1 MSFLRRR
8 AGASA
13 STAVPDPEVRDFLRQ
28 RADEVG
34 TDLPAL
40 GLTPRHWWGPWRAPQ
55 GPAAPLPAANGP
67 FLWALVRGVWP
78 VLLLAVLLTT
88 VNYVTSA
95 LIPWAMGNLLDAGLD
110 LGFGRHLL
118 APSLVFLAMVAVM
131 AITNGINQ
139 MTEIGLW
146 MGSAMGAARNVGH
159 RVARSGRAVKKEMP
173 AGDVVTVLMTDADYV
188 GGAFAWFPEIVAAI
202 VSTAVVAVIMLRV
215 SVPLGLLVLIGL
227 PIVIAL
233 MTLLIRP
240 LQAKQ
245 AVAREEQGKLT
256 TISTDAVAGLRVL
269 RGIGGEDVYNAN
281 YVAQSAR
288 VRDAGIRVASSSAML
303 SMLRSS
309 APLVFTALVV
319 GYGALLTFDGRITV
333 GQLVA
338 FFGYTS
344 FLRNPISVASN
355 SIQQYTR
362 AWVGVKKMTRVLGI
376 EPLVDDSHVPGD
388 PGRADRADE
397 GGHPDWPEAT
407 LFDHRSGV
415 AIHPHRM
422 TALVSQD
429 PDVTAAIARRLGR
442 VEDTEDPTLE
452 VDADG
457 TDLREVPVDEV
468 RRAVFLSEAE
478 AQLFAGS
485 LREEVEGPDAAP
497 RRARGVTEL
506 IHREVIEASTRR
518 EGILFR
524 PEHGADDPQVRRA
537 LHVADAHDVVSSLQ
551 GGLDGE
557 LAEKGRNLSGGQRQR
572 VALARAVHSEAPVL
586 VLVEPTSAVDSHTEA
601 RIAQRLAQER
611 RGRTTVVVSASTL
624 VLEHCDE
631 VVLVSPEGTE
641 ITRGTHDSLRRAAE
655 QGDGPALEYRAVVNR
670 EAGEQE

>member
-8 AGASA
+8 ATASA
-13 STAVPDPEVRDFLRQ
+13 STAVPDPEVREFLRQ

-78 VLLLAVLLTT
+78 VLLLAVVLTT

-110 LGFGRHLL
+110 LGLGMHLL
-118 APSLVFLAMVAVM
+118 APSLVFVAMVAVM

-233 MTLLIRP
+233 MTLLIKP

-245 AVAREEQGKLT
+245 AVAREEQGTLT

-376 EPLVDDSHVPGD
+376 DPLVDDSHVPGD
-388 PGRADRADE
+388 SGRADRAAE
-397 GGHPDWPEAT
+397 GDHPEWAEAT
-407 LFDHRSGV
+407 LLDHRSGV

-442 VEDTEDPTLE
+442 VEDTQDATAR
-452 VDADG
+452 VDVDG

-485 LREEVEGPDAAP
+485 LREEVDGPDAEP

-524 PEHGADDPQVRRA
+524 PEHGTDDPSVRSA

-601 RIAQRLAQER
+601 RIAQRLAGER

>member
-1 MSFLRRR
+1 
-8 AGASA
+8 
-13 STAVPDPEVRDFLRQ
+13 
-28 RADEVG
+28 
-34 TDLPAL
+34 
-40 GLTPRHWWGPWRAPQ
+40 GPWRAPQ
-55 GPAAPLPAANGP
+55 GPAAPLPAANGA
-67 FLWALVRGVWP
+67 FIRALLRGVWP
-78 VLLLAVLLTT
+78 VLLLAVVLTT

-118 APSLVFLAMVAVM
+118 APSLVFLAMVALM

-245 AVAREEQGKLT
+245 AVAREEQGTLT

-309 APLVFTALVV
+309 APLIFTALVV

-376 EPLVDDSHVPGD
+376 DPLVDDSHVPGD
-388 PGRADRADE
+388 DGRAHDGRAHE
-397 GGHPDWPEAT
+397 GVHPEWAEAT
-407 LFDHRSGV
+407 LLDRRSGV

-442 VEDTEDPTLE
+442 AEDTQDATAR
-452 VDADG
+452 VDVDG

-485 LREEVEGPDAAP
+485 LREEVDGPDAEP

-524 PEHGADDPQVRRA
+524 PEHGADDPSVRSA

-572 VALARAVHSEAPVL
+572 VAQARAVHYEAPVL
-586 VLVEPTSAVDSHTEA
+586 LLVEPTSAVDSHTEA
-601 RIAQRLAQER
+601 RIAQRLAEER
-611 RGRTTVVVSASTL
+611 HGRTTVVVSASTL

-641 ITRGTHDSLRRAAE
+641 IARGTHDSLRHAAE

>member
-8 AGASA
+8 AAA
-13 STAVPDPEVRDFLRQ
+13 STAVPDPEVRDFLHQ
-28 RADEVG
+28 RAQEVG
-34 TDLPAL
+34 TELPPL
-40 GLTPRHWWGPWRAPQ
+40 GLTPRHWWRPWRAPQ
-55 GPAAPLPAANGP
+55 GPAVQLPAANGP
-67 FLWALVRGVWP
+67 FLWALLRSVWP
-78 VLLLAVLLTT
+78 VLTLAVVLTT

-95 LIPWAMGNLLDAGLD
+95 LIPWAMGHLLDAGLD
-110 LGFGRHLL
+110 RGLGTHLV
-118 APSLVFLAMVAVM
+118 APSLVFLGMVAVM
-131 AITNGINQ
+131 AATNGINQ

-146 MGSAMGAARNVGH
+146 MGSAMGGARNVGH
-159 RVARSGRAVKKEMP
+159 RVARSGRAVKREMP
-173 AGDVVTVLMTDADYV
+173 AGDVVTVLMTDADYI
-188 GGAFAWFPEIVAAI
+188 GGAFAWFPEIIAAI
-202 VSTAVVAVIMLRV
+202 VSTVVVAVIMLQV

-227 PIVIAL
+227 PVVIAL
-233 MTLLIRP
+233 MSVLIKP

-245 AVAREEQGKLT
+245 AVAREEQGRLT

-281 YVAQSAR
+281 YAAQSAR

-309 APLVFTALVV
+309 TPLLFTALVV

-338 FFGYTS
+338 FFGYTA

-355 SIQQYTR
+355 AIQQYTR
-362 AWVGVKKMTRVLGI
+362 AWVGVKKMTRILGMD
-376 EPLVDDSHVPGD
+376 PLVDDSRVPAAAG
-388 PGRADRADE
+388 GVDE
-397 GGHPDWPEAT
+397 GGPRDW
-407 LFDHRSGV
+407 SGV
-415 AIHPHRM
+415 TLHDDLSGVTIHPHHM

-442 VEDTEDPTLE
+442 VDDTSPGVE
-452 VDADG
+452 VDG
-457 TDLREVPVDEV
+457 TDLREIPVEEV
-468 RRAVFLSEAE
+468 RSAVFLSEAE

-485 LREEVEGPDAAP
+485 LREEVDGHEGAP
-497 RRARGVTEL
+497 RRSRGVTEL

-524 PEHGADDPQVRRA
+524 PEQGTDDPRIRRA
-537 LHVADAHDVVSSLQ
+537 LHVADAHDVVSSLR

-557 LAEKGRNLSGGQRQR
+557 IAEKGRNLSGGQRQR
-572 VALARAVHSEAPVL
+572 VALARAVHSDAPVL

-611 RGRTTVVVSASTL
+611 AGRTTVVVSASTL
-624 VLEHCDE
+624 VLENCDE
-631 VVLVSPEGTE
+631 VVLVSPEGRE
-641 ITRGTHDSLRRAAE
+641 VTRGTHDSLRHAAE
-655 QGDGPALEYRAVVNR
+655 QGDPAALEYRAVVNR

>member
-8 AGASA
+8 AAA

-78 VLLLAVLLTT
+78 VLLLAVVLTT

-118 APSLVFLAMVAVM
+118 VPSLVFVAMVALM

-233 MTLLIRP
+233 MTLLIKP

-281 YVAQSAR
+281 YVTQSAR

>member
-159 RVARSGRAVKKEMP
+159 RVAHSGRAVKKEMP

-457 TDLREVPVDEV
+457 TDLRGVPVDEV

-572 VALARAVHSEAPVL
+572 VALARAVHSEASVL